1 MKLTA
6 RDVARLIAK
15 PDTQMSAILLY
26 GPDAMRVS
34 MKRQDLVAALVGPE
48 GEAEMR
54 LTRIAAADL
63 RRDPA
68 QVLDAVKAQGFFP
81 GPRVVLL
88 EDVTDTQT
96 DTLSATLQDLRAGDA
111 QLVVTAGTLKA
122 TSKLRKLFE
131 GARNAGVLAIYD
143 DPPTREEIEEALRK
157 AGLSQISADALRDL
171 TTLARMLDPGDF
183 RQTLEKLAL
192 YKFDDPTPL
201 SPADLQAVAPIS
213 TEAAVDDLLD
223 AVADGQT
230 ALIGPLL
237 SRLQAQG
244 VAPVT
249 LAIMALRHFR
259 ALHAI
264 TSHPG
269 GVGAGIS
276 AVRPP
281 LFGPRRDKLAGQAG
295 NWGLVRVERALAEVI
310 ETDLTLRSSSNAP
323 AVAVVERCMI
333 RLAMMVQKRAGV
345 SAR

>member
-6 RDVARLIAK
+6 RDVARMIAK
-15 PDTQMSAILLY
+15 PDTQLSAILLY
-26 GPDAMRVS
+26 GPDAMRVA
-34 MKRQDLVAALVGPE
+34 MKRQDLVAALVGPL
-48 GEAEMR
+48 GETEMR
-54 LTRIAAADL
+54 LTRLQAADL

-81 GPRVVLL
+81 GPRAVLL
-88 EDVTDTQT
+88 EDVTDTST
-96 DTLSATLQDLRAGDA
+96 DLVATILQDWRAGDA
-111 QLVVTAGTLKA
+111 QVVLTAGALKG

-157 AGLSQISADALRDL
+157 AGLTQISPDALRDL
-171 TTLARMLDPGDF
+171 TALARMLDPGDF
-183 RQTLEKLAL
+183 RQTLEKVAL
-192 YKFDDPTPL
+192 YKYNDPTPL
-201 SPADLQAVAPIS
+201 SPDDIHAVAPAS

-230 ALIGPLL
+230 TLIGPLL

-269 GVGAGIS
+269 GVGAGIA

-295 NWGLVRVERALAEVI
+295 QWGLARVERALAEVI

-323 AVAVVERCMI
+323 AMAVVERCMI
-333 RLAMMVQKRAGV
+333 RLAMMVQKRG
-345 SAR
+345 ARG